1 MEATLRT
8 LAAASVA
15 IALICASATAADRA
29 ETVKFAPGKTATNI
43 RSVIRGYDGVT
54 YGIATV
60 QGQTMQLL
68 FAPSNRSCY
77 FNMYAPGKVIGRDE
91 AAFVGS
97 TSGNEFALNPTEAGV
112 YKAQVYLMRNAAR
125 RKETC
130 RFQLSI
136 EITGAPGG
144 VSAGV
149 SDQSMMDSCKGSAAQ
164 MYGVQPRN
172 IRIAGKML
180 ARDGGFTVD
189 GVADKGAEGRKKL
202 RCIFKSDRQFSHIQA
217 MTSDGE

>member
-1 MEATLRT
+1 MKA
-8 LAAASVA
+8 LAAASIA
-15 IALICASATAADRA
+15 IALFGGSALAADRA

-43 RSVIRGYDGVT
+43 RGVIRGYDGVT
-54 YGIATV
+54 YSIATV

-68 FAPSNRSCY
+68 FAPANRSCY
-77 FNMYAPGKVIGRDE
+77 FNIYAPGKEIGRDE

-97 TSGNEFALNPTEAGV
+97 TSGNEFGLNPTEAGV
-112 YKAQVYLMRNAAR
+112 YRAQVYLMRNAAR

-136 EITGAPGG
+136 EITGAAGG

-172 IRIAGKML
+172 IRISGKVS
-180 ARDGGFTVD
+180 ARDGGFTID
-189 GVADKGAEGRKKL
+189 GIADKSAEGRKKL

>member
-1 MEATLRT
+1 LKIFAAIS
-8 LAAASVA
+8 LALALLHGAA
-15 IALICASATAADRA
+15 LAADRD
-29 ETVKFAPGKTATNI
+29 ETVKFGPGQTSTNI
-43 RSVIRGYDGVT
+43 KGRIRGYDGVT
-54 YGIATV
+54 YSIATV

-68 FAPSNRSCY
+68 FAPANRSCY
-77 FNMYAPGKVIGRDE
+77 FNVHAPGKEIGRDE

-97 TSGNEFALNPTEAGV
+97 TSGNEFGLNPTEAGV

-125 RKETC
+125 RKESC

-149 SDQSMMDSCKGSAAQ
+149 SDQAMIDACKGSAAP

-172 IRIAGKML
+172 IRIAGKVL
-180 ARDGGFTVD
+180 ARDGGYTVD
-189 GVADKGAEGRKKL
+189 GVADKGAEGAKKL
-202 RCIFKSDRQFSHIQA
+202 RCMFKSDRQFSHIQA

>member
-1 MEATLRT
+1 LRD
-8 LAAASVA
+8 LAAAAIA
-15 IALICASATAADRA
+15 IALLGGSALAADRA
-29 ETVKFAPGKTATNI
+29 EVVKFGPGKTATNI
-43 RSVIRGYDGVT
+43 RSALRGYDGVT
-54 YGIATV
+54 YSIATV

-77 FNMYAPGKVIGRDE
+77 FNVYAPGKEIGRDE
-91 AAFVGS
+91 AAFIGS
-97 TSGNEFALNPTEAGV
+97 TSGNEFGLNPTAAGV

-125 RKETC
+125 RKESC

-136 EITGAPGG
+136 EITGPPGG

-172 IRIAGKML
+172 IRISGKVS
-180 ARDGGFTVD
+180 ARNGGFTVD
-189 GVADKGAEGRKKL
+189 GVTDKGAEGLKKL

>member
-1 MEATLRT
+1 LKD
-8 LAAASVA
+8 LAAAA
-15 IALICASATAADRA
+15 IAIVLFGGPALAADRV
-29 ETVKFAPGKTATNI
+29 EVVKFGTGKTATNI
-43 RSVIRGYDGVT
+43 KSAIRGYDGVT
-54 YGIATV
+54 YNIATV

-77 FNMYAPGKVIGRDE
+77 FNVYAPGKEIGRDE
-91 AAFVGS
+91 AAFIGS
-97 TSGNEFALNPTEAGV
+97 TSGNEFGLNPTAAGV

-125 RKETC
+125 RKESC

-136 EITGAPGG
+136 EITGPPGG

-172 IRIAGKML
+172 IRIPGKVL
-180 ARDGGFTVD
+180 PRDGGFTID
-189 GVADKGAEGRKKL
+189 GVADKGAEGAKKL
-202 RCIFKSDRQFSHIQA
+202 RCIFKSDRQFSHMQA